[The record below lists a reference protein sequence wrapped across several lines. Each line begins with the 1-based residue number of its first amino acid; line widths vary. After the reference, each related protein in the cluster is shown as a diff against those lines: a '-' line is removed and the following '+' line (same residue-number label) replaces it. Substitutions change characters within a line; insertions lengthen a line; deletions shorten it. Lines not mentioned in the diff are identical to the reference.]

1 MIAKRESDRI
11 NTFHNQCLPYI
22 NELNEKSIW
31 FWSQALNIIY
41 ALGINSFFIVG
52 EVSWLQEWETYGL
65 LSSIWAGPSLL
76 SQLSCYWYFGVS
88 VHRDWTPIV
97 YLPPQFHICS
107 TIIHCS
113 QDHESN
119 FLNSFLNQQ
128 NSHIKSV
135 QLNQPSKTKCVCVCV
150 CVWVTQS
157 YPTLWNPMDCS
168 LPGSS
173 VHGILQARLLKWIA
187 IPFSR
192 GSFWKI
198 LPIICHSRGI
208 IYSALS
214 SIFTMDLRII

>member
-150 CVWVTQS
+150 CV
-157 YPTLWNPMDCS
+157 CES
-168 LPGSS
+168 LNHIQLSETPWT
-173 VHGILQARLLKWIA
+173 VACQAPLSMG
-187 IPFSR
+187 FSR
-192 GSFWKI
+192 QDYWSG
-198 LPIICHSRGI
+198 LPFPSQED
-208 IYSALS
+208 LS
-214 SIFTMDLRII
+214 EKYFPLYVIAGV